1 MHDEVA
7 VAAVALIEQF
17 NKAFNDQDLE
27 AVMAL
32 MSDDCLFENTTP
44 LPDGAQH
51 KGKAAVQAAF
61 EAFFQSS
68 PQAHFDIEEVFVAGD
83 RCVARWVY
91 HWRSADGQPGHV
103 RGVDLF
109 RLRDG
114 KIVEKRSYVKG

>member
-1 MHDEVA
+1 MHDDLA
-7 VAAVALIEQF
+7 ATAVALIEQF
-17 NKAFNDQDLE
+17 NDAFNDQDLE

-32 MSDDCLFENTTP
+32 MTDDCLFENTTP
-44 LPDGAQH
+44 PPDGAQYQ
-51 KGKAAVQAAF
+51 GKAAVRAAF

-68 PQAHFDIEEVFVAGD
+68 PQAHFDIEEIFAAGD
-83 RCVARWVY
+83 RCVVRWIY
-91 HWRSADGQPGHV
+91 HWQSQDGQPGHV